1 MAPKPQSNKIHVYDG
16 AAETTPCPFGEPL
29 PDLPSNWLLAAPSG
43 QGKTQILLN
52 LALKFYK
59 GMFGRIWI
67 FSPSIKLDPQYK
79 PLRDYLE
86 KMCDQRKEPL
96 MFEEL
101 DQSVLGELLETQ
113 RKIVEECRKRDKKAP
128 HVLVILDDLG
138 DYSDVLS
145 CRKGGKSG
153 GSWLTTLACRG
164 RHTQVSWICSVQ
176 KLNQAGLTVRS
187 NFRNLLVW
195 RLRNHKEIESLCE
208 ELNGFY
214 DAKTVLQLYTHA
226 TTEAFSFLNVKLDA
240 KTRND
245 VFWLRFESRL
255 SVKEESDDDGD
266 AGNSRPLGR
275 GSGKTELLR
284 EDGPKPRRKP
294 REDVAGPK

>member
-16 AAETTPCPFGEPL
+16 AAETTPCPFGEPM
-29 PDLPSNWLLAAPSG
+29 PDLPTNWLLAAPSG

-101 DQSVLGELLETQ
+101 DQGVLGELLDAQ
-113 RKIVEECRKRDKKAP
+113 RKIVEECRKRNKKAP

-138 DYSDVLS
+138 DCSDVLS

-153 GSWLTTLACRG
+153 GSWLTSLACRG
-164 RHTQVSWICSVQ
+164 RHMQVSWICSVK
-176 KLNQAGLTVRS
+176 KLNQAGLTVRA
-187 NFRNLLVW
+187 NVRNMCV
-195 RLRNHKEIESLCE
+195 
-208 ELNGFY
+208 
-214 DAKTVLQLYTHA
+214 
-226 TTEAFSFLNVKLDA
+226 
-240 KTRND
+240 
-245 VFWLRFESRL
+245 
-255 SVKEESDDDGD
+255 
-266 AGNSRPLGR
+266 
-275 GSGKTELLR
+275 
-284 EDGPKPRRKP
+284 
-294 REDVAGPK
+294 